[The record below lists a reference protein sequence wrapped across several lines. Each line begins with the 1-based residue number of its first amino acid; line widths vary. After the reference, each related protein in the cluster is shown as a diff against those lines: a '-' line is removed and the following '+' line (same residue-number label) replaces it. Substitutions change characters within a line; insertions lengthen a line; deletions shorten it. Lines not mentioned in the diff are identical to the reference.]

1 MKKCQ
6 MENSEIIWKNYLEK
20 LFQVFF
26 FLSFQFSPTAK
37 IENLDLKITEK
48 SFWDFWDSKVSEF
61 KFSTGSY
68 KIGVNNKYLIKY
80 LARLNLEWRLYNILN
95 KQFPSGN

>member
-26 FLSFQFSPTAK
+26 FLSFQLSPTAK

-48 SFWDFWDSKVSEF
+48 SF
-61 KFSTGSY
+61 
-68 KIGVNNKYLIKY
+68 
-80 LARLNLEWRLYNILN
+80 
-95 KQFPSGN
+95 

>member
-37 IENLDLKITEK
+37 IENLDLKIAEK
-48 SFWDFWDSKVSEF
+48 SF
-61 KFSTGSY
+61 
-68 KIGVNNKYLIKY
+68 
-80 LARLNLEWRLYNILN
+80 
-95 KQFPSGN
+95 